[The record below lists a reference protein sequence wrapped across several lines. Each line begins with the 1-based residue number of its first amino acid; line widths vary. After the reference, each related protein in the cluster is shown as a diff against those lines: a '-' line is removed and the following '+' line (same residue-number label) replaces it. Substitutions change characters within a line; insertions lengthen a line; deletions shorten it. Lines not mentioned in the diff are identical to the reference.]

1 MTERILAFALLLWP
15 LAALADA
22 GYFCSF
28 ETSPMDCGFKEQA
41 KVPGRAS
48 LVDIARDG
56 SKAVRL
62 YTEPGDNGVRGSGT
76 WERNDLTLDQ
86 ARTGC
91 YEGAEQWWA
100 HSVLFPGDYVAAAEG
115 GVVAAFHHTG
125 GRGQANF
132 QIFVKPE
139 GLRFTG
145 AGGVGAAFP
154 HPGGRG
160 QATFQIFVKPGG
172 LRFTGA
178 GGPSVAFRSGDPGY
192 YQKYLGPL
200 VKNRWYDFVYHVK
213 WSSDSD
219 GFMFAWVNGVQE
231 LAHRGPTLYAG
242 QGCYFKLA
250 NYHAASG
257 APSAV
262 IHDRVVRGSS
272 AAEVSLT
279 PDRKSTRLNSSHG

>member
-48 LVDIARDG
+48 LVGIARDG

-62 YTEPGDNGVRGSGT
+62 YTEPGDNDVRGSGT

-139 GLRFTG
+139 
-145 AGGVGAAFP
+145 
-154 HPGGRG
+154 
-160 QATFQIFVKPGG
+160 G

-279 PDRKSTRLNSSHG
+279 PLQHVLQPAVP

>member
-48 LVDIARDG
+48 LVGIARDG

-62 YTEPGDNGVRGSGT
+62 YTEPGDNDVRGSGT

-100 HSVLFPGDYVAAAEG
+100 HSVLSPGDYVAAAEG

-139 GLRFTG
+139 
-145 AGGVGAAFP
+145 
-154 HPGGRG
+154 
-160 QATFQIFVKPGG
+160 G

-242 QGCYFKLA
+242 QGCAQRVAPRRGGARQLGRRGLVDAAAGYPAAGRPVADYECAA
-250 NYHAASG
+250 NSRRRERGRTLTYAGRSG
-257 APSAV
+257 A
-262 IHDRVVRGSS
+262 
-272 AAEVSLT
+272 AAA
-279 PDRKSTRLNSSHG
+279 DAG